1 MDKTQKLMLL
11 VKVSNVI
18 TVITALT
25 IIGCIIY
32 SIVNKEWFYALG
44 LCGMFIALIGPSLP
58 SAIGWINSKK

>member
-1 MDKTQKLMLL
+1 MDIQKL

-18 TVITALT
+18 TVITAFI

-44 LCGMFIALIGPSLP
+44 LCGMFLALIGPS
-58 SAIGWINSKK
+58 AEGWINSKK